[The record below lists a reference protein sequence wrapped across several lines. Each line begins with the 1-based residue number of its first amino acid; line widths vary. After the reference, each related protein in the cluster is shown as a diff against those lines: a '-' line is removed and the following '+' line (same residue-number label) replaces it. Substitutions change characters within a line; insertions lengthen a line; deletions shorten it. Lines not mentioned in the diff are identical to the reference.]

1 MDVACCQQDHPTQF
15 SDQPFANNQWGVK
28 GLLKWLNQRKIASQ
42 DSLFCREH
50 TGHYTWAL
58 CCFLQDKHWAYTL
71 VSGLDLN
78 KSLGITPGNN
88 EGIDAQGSR
97 RFACLHQQGLK
108 PMQLPSSTFLKPK
121 NGMACPDRLTKTTMR
136 LKQTI
141 QEWKDTAALVEHTFI
156 IKASEKQL
164 NRVERQMDHTDPPLQ
179 AALEED
185 EELQNHFRLVN
196 SLVGVGFQ
204 YRFFDL
210 HPGLYRF

>member
-1 MDVACCQQDHPTQF
+1 
-15 SDQPFANNQWGVK
+15 
-28 GLLKWLNQRKIASQ
+28 
-42 DSLFCREH
+42 
-50 TGHYTWAL
+50 
-58 CCFLQDKHWAYTL
+58 
-71 VSGLDLN
+71 
-78 KSLGITPGNN
+78 
-88 EGIDAQGSR
+88 
-97 RFACLHQQGLK
+97 
-108 PMQLPSSTFLKPK
+108 
-121 NGMACPDRLTKTTMR
+121 MACPDRLTKTTMR